1 MLIEFSKMHG
11 LGNDFMVVD
20 GVTQKVFF
28 SNDIIKK
35 LADRHFGIGFDQ
47 LLLVEPPYDPELDFH
62 YRIFNADGSEV
73 EQCGNGARCFAR
85 SCVSRGWSTGIASR
99 SAPPGPHH
107 SAAGR
112 GEPGH
117 GQHGGAP
124 VRAGQDPVPC
134 PEGGEDVSA
143 AGPGS
148 HRDVRR
154 RLHGQP
160 SLRHRGALGGRC
172 AGGDPGTHHG
182 APRAL
187 PERVNVGFMEMVN
200 ASEIKLR
207 VFERG
212 VGRPWP
218 VGPGPVRPW

>member
-85 SCVSRGWSTGIASR
+85 FVRLKGLVNRDRIAVSTARGRITLQLEEKTRSR
-99 SAPPGPHH
+99 STWGCP
-107 SAAGR
+107 SSS
-112 GEPGH
+112 
-117 GQHGGAP
+117 
-124 VRAGQDPVPC
+124 RARSRSVP
-134 PEGGEDVSA
+134 
-143 AGPGS
+143 
-148 HRDVRR
+148 RR
-154 RLHGQP
+154 RRRRICCG
-160 SLRHRGALGGRC
+160 
-172 AGGDPGTHHG
+172 
-182 APRAL
+182 PRIT
-187 PERVNVGFMEMVN
+187 P
-200 ASEIKLR
+200 
-207 VFERG
+207 
-212 VGRPWP
+212 
-218 VGPGPVRPW
+218 

>member
-73 EQCGNGARCFAR
+73 EQCGNGAVASPV

-107 SAAGR
+107 PAAGR

-117 GQHGGAP
+117 GQHGVPP

-134 PEGGEDVSA
+134 PEGGRRICC
-143 AGPGS
+143 GP
-148 HRDVRR
+148 RIT
-154 RLHGQP
+154 P
-160 SLRHRGALGGRC
+160 
-172 AGGDPGTHHG
+172 
-182 APRAL
+182 
-187 PERVNVGFMEMVN
+187 
-200 ASEIKLR
+200 
-207 VFERG
+207 
-212 VGRPWP
+212 
-218 VGPGPVRPW
+218 